1 MLLCHEAIARRQ
13 MTPVSYHSA
22 GCRALATRVRSAA
35 ARHASSARALAAA
48 AALAVLAAGC
58 GFHLQGA
65 GTLPSAMA
73 KTYVRTR
80 APHTEFLKQLTDTLR
95 VRGAQLVAAPENAQA
110 LLDISTDQTG
120 QRILSVSARNI
131 PREYEVFY
139 TVKFSL
145 EVDGQKLLDDEELTV
160 TRSYTYDETQVL
172 AKEAEQDILRDSLAE
187 DLARRVVR
195 RIETLAGAAPAA
207 AAAPAAPG
215 SAGPP
220 AASPAA
226 SPAPAAAP

>member
-1 MLLCHEAIARRQ
+1 MLLCHEAVARRQ
-13 MTPVSYHSA
+13 MTPVSYRSA
-22 GCRALATRVRSAA
+22 VCRTLATRLRGAA
-35 ARHASSARALAAA
+35 ARHTSIARALAAA
-48 AALAVLAAGC
+48 AALVALAGC

-80 APHTEFLKQLTDTLR
+80 APHTVFLKQLTDTLR
-95 VRGAQLVAAPENAQA
+95 VRGAQLVTAPESAQA

-195 RIETLAGAAPAA
+195 RIETLA
-207 AAAPAAPG
+207 AAAPAAPAAPG
-215 SAGPP
+215 AVAPP

-226 SPAPAAAP
+226 P